1 MILQIVLVVAALG
14 ALTYFV
20 RRSHN
25 VRIRASKR
33 LAFSAF
39 IVVNIYAVLRPNDV
53 TWIARHL
60 GIGRG
65 ADLVLYMLVVAFV
78 FGMVNSYLRDREL
91 SDALTDLARKVAI
104 RDAELANR
112 DRGLIPTAPA
122 TTSTEEPA
130 RQIDPVQTVD
140 RATRR

>member
-1 MILQIVLVVAALG
+1 MIIQIVLVVAALA

-33 LAFSAF
+33 LAFGAF
-39 IVVNIYAVLRPNDV
+39 IIVNIYAVLRPADV
-53 TWIARHL
+53 TWIARQV

-65 ADLVLYMLVVAFV
+65 ADLILYLLVGAFV

-91 SDALTDLARKVAI
+91 TEALTDLARKVAI
-104 RDAELANR
+104 RDAELDNR
-112 DRGLIPTAPA
+112 DRGLIPPTESLESLESSNGSPAPDVDQA
-122 TTSTEEPA
+122 A
-130 RQIDPVQTVD
+130 RQ
-140 RATRR
+140 